1 MSPTTQLENTL
12 PDYSASA
19 PPPDY
24 SAVTDGEELLAATHT
39 PLSSR
44 RTGSYSRN
52 WDRGIGIRVVL
63 HELNEDVHNS
73 FQILPSKSTPGTSSH
88 TTEYATRVPHVTI
101 QRAPEVWFET
111 LSFLRGK
118 PASGLAPVEV
128 QLFMPGRT
136 FGLADEIPF
145 HIQLTGT
152 ASLLSLLSASSKFRA
167 LTPTLTNQSARDSIN
182 SKYLVKE
189 NDDCNFVFSGV
200 ALIRQVSVEVKD
212 QAFEFAVLADDA
224 FYLYTLRMIQR
235 RS

>member
-19 PPPDY
+19 PPPGY

-44 RTGSYSRN
+44 PTGSYSRN

-101 QRAPEVWFET
+101 QRAPEVW
-111 LSFLRGK
+111 S
-118 PASGLAPVEV
+118 ASGLAPVEV

-167 LTPTLTNQSARDSIN
+167 PTPTLTNH
-182 SKYLVKE
+182 
-189 NDDCNFVFSGV
+189 V
-200 ALIRQVSVEVKD
+200 ALIRQVSVE
-212 QAFEFAVLADDA
+212 FEVAVLADDA